1 MSDFILSDYNHDL
14 RFALRGLRRDRA
26 FTLTAI
32 AMLALALG
40 LNVSVFAVMNTMLFR
55 GFPLVKRNDRLLYL
69 QERSPRCWCVSPR
82 DFAAWR
88 AQSQSFQDMAIVYD
102 GKAITLT
109 DENSTETWQVG
120 ISSNLFKVLGVPPS
134 LGRDFTPADEAEAPR
149 VAIITHKYWTSRFA
163 QRPDIIGHIVRIDK
177 APVTIIG
184 VLPEGFTFPE
194 DNNLYVPRALAPLDS
209 TPGSYMA
216 VGRLKDGAT
225 VETARA
231 EIQTINGRLAAAYP
245 DTNRDLTGRVET
257 HSQFFIGPDAPIIY
271 GSLWAAAWFVLLIAC
286 ANLANLTLAR
296 TLARSREFSTRI
308 ALGAGRWRMIR
319 QLLTESLLLTTVSAA
334 LAWWITTTTI
344 HAWAVATDSQ
354 YQILDYSL
362 DSGTVAY
369 LAAVSIL
376 AAILFG
382 IVPITRV
389 FQLDI
394 NGTLKGDSRGV
405 THGLRAKFLSA
416 SLVTVQMILA
426 VVLLSGAG
434 VLARGFYNVVGA
446 DVGVRSPETILIGRA
461 RVPRTKYS
469 TPESRLAF
477 LDQLR
482 SRLAAIPGVESTSL
496 ANIFPVNIP
505 GLTPMELD
513 DQPKP
518 PAVVS
523 VAAAPNYFH
532 TLGASTVAGREFA
545 DTDLANTQPVAI
557 VNQSFVAKYWP
568 GENALGKRVRLN
580 DGPWRTICGVASNIM
595 QGDPIRQEF
604 KPIVYVPLRANP
616 ATTSPSFFVRTRGPA
631 EQLAPAVRA
640 EILKLS
646 PDVTIEDFQ
655 TLQANLRFR
664 ADRMDL
670 EHVEMGKHAAVAPIF
685 AGIALVLAAIGLY
698 AVIAHSVSQRTKEIG
713 VRMAIGADASNIRRL
728 IFREG
733 MRPVALG
740 LALGLL
746 ASLAVNRVLESQL
759 VGVSATDPLTLAAA
773 GAVLIAVAL
782 LGCQI
787 PARRAIRI
795 DPASALRVD

>member
-1 MSDFILSDYNHDL
+1 MPEFIYDL

-32 AMLALALG
+32 TMLALAIG
-40 LNVSVFAVMNTMLFR
+40 LNVTVFAVMDTMLFR

-69 QERSPRCWCVSPR
+69 QERSQLCWCISLR

-88 AQSQSFQDMAIVYD
+88 ANQSFEDMAIVYGGNPSTITD
-102 GKAITLT
+102 G
-109 DENSTETWQVG
+109 DSSTELSPVG
-120 ISSNLFKVLGVPPS
+120 VSTNMFKLLGVAPAI
-134 LGRDFTPADEAEAPR
+134 GRDFAPADEAADAPR
-149 VAIITHKYWTSRFA
+149 VAILTHKYWISHFA

-184 VLPEGFTFPE
+184 VMPEGFTFPE
-194 DNNLYVPRALAPLDS
+194 DNNLYLPPDPTVARVDRA
-209 TPGSYMA
+209 PGTYMA
-216 VGRLKDGAT
+216 AGRLKDGVT

-231 EIQTINGRLAAAYP
+231 EIQTISSSLAAAYP
-245 DTNRDLTGRVET
+245 ETNRDVTTRVET
-257 HSQFFIGPDAPIIY
+257 HAQFFIGPDAPIVY

-296 TLARSREFSTRI
+296 TLTRSREFSTRI
-308 ALGAGRWRMIR
+308 ALGAGRWRIIR
-319 QLLTESLLLTTVSAA
+319 QLLTESLLLATVSAA
-334 LAWWITTTTI
+334 LAWWIAKTAVHT
-344 HAWAVATDSQ
+344 WAIATDSQ

-362 DSGTVAY
+362 YSGTVAY
-369 LAAVSIL
+369 LAAISIF
-376 AAILFG
+376 AALLFG
-382 IVPITRV
+382 IVPIARI
-389 FQLDI
+389 FQLDV
-394 NGTLKGDSRGV
+394 NGTLKGDARGV
-405 THGLRAKFLSA
+405 THGLRAKLLSA

-434 VLARGFYNVVGA
+434 VLARSFYNVVGA
-446 DVGVRSPETILIGRA
+446 DIGLRTPENVLIGRA
-461 RVPRTKYS
+461 RVPRAKYA

-477 LDQLR
+477 LDQVR
-482 SRLAAIPGVESTSL
+482 SRLANIPGVESASL

-505 GLTPMELD
+505 GLTPLELD
-513 DQPKP
+513 DHRKP

-532 TLGASTVAGREFA
+532 AVGASTIAGREFN
-545 DTDLANTQPVAI
+545 DTDLPNMQPVAI
-557 VNQSFVAKYWP
+557 VNQSFVAKFWP
-568 GENALGKRVRLN
+568 GQNALGKRVRLN
-580 DGPWRTICGVASNIM
+580 DGPWRTVVGVASNIM

-604 KPIVYVPLRANP
+604 KPIVYVPLRERA

-631 EQLAPAVRA
+631 EQLASVVRT
-640 EILKLS
+640 ELLKLN
-646 PDVTIEDFQ
+646 PDITLEDFQ

-685 AGIALVLAAIGLY
+685 AVIALLLAAIGLY
-698 AVIAHSVSQRTKEIG
+698 AVIAHSVNQRTKEIG
-713 VRMAIGADASNIRRL
+713 VRMAIGADASNIRHL

-733 MRPVALG
+733 MQPVVIG

-759 VGVSATDPLTLAAA
+759 VGVSATDPITLASA

-787 PARRAIRI
+787 PARRAVRI